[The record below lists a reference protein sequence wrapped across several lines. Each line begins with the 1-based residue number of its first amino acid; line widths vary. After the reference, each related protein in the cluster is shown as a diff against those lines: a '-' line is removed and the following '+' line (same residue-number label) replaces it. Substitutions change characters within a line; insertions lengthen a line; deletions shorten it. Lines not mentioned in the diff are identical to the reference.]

1 MENTLHGNGNL
12 SIGKKVER
20 IRKFRGIKQE
30 YVANKLSI
38 SQKQYSNIEQQD
50 EIEEQLLEQIAEIL
64 GVTADA
70 IKNFDDDKIVYY
82 INSTH
87 LHDFKI
93 EVHGNTMS
101 DNALGSINGQQ
112 FNSKEIISELIDRL
126 VKSQQELDSFKNSKA

>member
-1 MENTLHGNGNL
+1 MENTIHENGNL
-12 SIGKKVER
+12 SMGRKVER

-64 GVTADA
+64 GVTSDA

-87 LHDFKI
+87 LQYFKI

-126 VKSQQELDSFKNSKA
+126 VKSQQELDGFKNSKA

>member
-1 MENTLHGNGNL
+1 MGR
-12 SIGKKVER
+12 KVER

-64 GVTADA
+64 DVTSDT
-70 IKNFDDDKIVYY
+70 IKNFDDNKIVYY

-87 LHDFKI
+87 TYMI
-93 EVHGNTMS
+93 
-101 DNALGSINGQQ
+101 
-112 FNSKEIISELIDRL
+112 SK
-126 VKSQQELDSFKNSKA
+126 